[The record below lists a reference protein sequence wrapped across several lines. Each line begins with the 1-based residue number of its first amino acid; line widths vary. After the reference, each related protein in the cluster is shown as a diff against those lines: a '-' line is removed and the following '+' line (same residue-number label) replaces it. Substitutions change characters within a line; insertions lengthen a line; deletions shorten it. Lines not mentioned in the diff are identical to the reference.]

1 MAILYPA
8 ILVVILGM
16 FQISLYWHSANAAE
30 AAAERGVDVGQIG
43 DGDAAAAEEA
53 AIRMLDAATRLRNPQ
68 VTAVIADDR
77 ITVTVTADAPRL
89 VGLGTWRVG
98 SVAQGRLE
106 RFVPADER

>member
-8 ILVVILGM
+8 VLLVILGM

-43 DGDAAAAEEA
+43 DGDAAAAEAA
-53 AIRMLDAATRLRNPQ
+53 AIRMLGASTSLRNPQ
-68 VTAVIADDR
+68 VSAVIADDL
-77 ITVTVTADAPRL
+77 ITVTVTAEAPRL
-89 VGLGTWRVG
+89 VGVGTWTVG
-98 SVAQGRLE
+98 SVAEGRLE